1 MEILPLV
8 AEERVSFG
16 LHIASSS
23 VTSAADIRNTYNE
36 VDSRL
41 IAKEVRLL
49 TSLAAPFQNHDH
61 VAWFSFQ

>member
-1 MEILPLV
+1 MDPDIEAMPLV

-16 LHIASSS
+16 LHLASSS
-23 VTSAADIRNTYNE
+23 ITSVTDIRNTYSE

-49 TSLAAPFQNHDH
+49 TSLVAPF
-61 VAWFSFQ
+61 